1 MSDMQKENE
10 VRRFFTRHHVPGTEM
25 KLAQSL
31 ERIRINAKFLKNA
44 KSEFS

>member
-1 MSDMQKENE
+1 MQKEKE
-10 VRRFFTRHHVPGTEM
+10 VKLFFSKHHVPGTEM